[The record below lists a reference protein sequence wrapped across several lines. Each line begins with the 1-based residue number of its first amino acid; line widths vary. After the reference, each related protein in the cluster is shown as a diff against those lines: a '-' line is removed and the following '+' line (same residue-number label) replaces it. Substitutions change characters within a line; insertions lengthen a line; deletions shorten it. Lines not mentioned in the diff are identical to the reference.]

1 MRHYFLAVI
10 CAGLLSGCASVAV
23 TQDVLQRNTAHALG
37 IEVGAF
43 TISDRVDEGVKTSYR
58 VKTKA
63 GRQYSCYVTGVMS
76 YAGRTVSDALCTELG
91 GGKKPASGGG
101 KGQQCNDLLK
111 AAGKC

>member
-1 MRHYFLAVI
+1 MEYHLSIILCAV
-10 CAGLLSGCASVAV
+10 LLSGCASVAV
-23 TQDVLQRNTAHALG
+23 TEDAIKRNTAHTLG
-37 IEVGAF
+37 LEVNDF

-63 GRQYSCYVTGVMS
+63 GRRYSCYVTGTMS
-76 YAGRTVSDALCTELG
+76 YMGRVVSDALCTELG
-91 GGKKPASGGG
+91 GSGKPASGGN